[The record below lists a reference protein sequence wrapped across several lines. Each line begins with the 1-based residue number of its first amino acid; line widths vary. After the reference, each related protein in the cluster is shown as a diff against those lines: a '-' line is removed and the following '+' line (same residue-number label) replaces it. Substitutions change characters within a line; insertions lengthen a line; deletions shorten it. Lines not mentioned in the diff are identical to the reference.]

1 MRKSSAVD
9 YENSDN
15 LLNLQEGKNNNRYML
30 KCCCLAVTHALFA
43 LGGFGLAVLLY
54 QKGDL
59 DCPYEDGSL

>member
-15 LLNLQEGKNNNRYML
+15 LLNLQEKKNNNRYKL
-30 KCCCLAVTHALFA
+30 KCCCLVVTHTLFG